1 MTDTSSGTKPFSSF
15 YQLGFPVILT
25 LAPHCYSAVM
35 TESTA
40 EPSVY
45 DVHHL
50 VASQLAA
57 QDQRYTENRRQ
68 LIDILIRTDG
78 PVTIA
83 DILAR
88 GDTLAQS
95 SAYRNLVVLEEAGVV
110 HRIITSDDHARFE
123 LTEAVTG
130 RHHHHLICEH
140 CGNIYDVILPPE
152 LERVLDEA
160 LAIEARRLDF
170 DGDHHRVDLI
180 GHCRSCRYRSS
191 DTGTSG
197 PPAGSGADG

>member
-1 MTDTSSGTKPFSSF
+1 
-15 YQLGFPVILT
+15 
-25 LAPHCYSAVM
+25 M

-57 QDQRYTENRRQ
+57 HDQRYTENRRQ
-68 LIDILIRTDG
+68 LIDILISTDG

-83 DILAR
+83 EILDR
-88 GDTLAQS
+88 GEALAQS

-140 CGNIYDVILPPE
+140 CGNIHDVTLPPD
-152 LERVLDEA
+152 LERRLDEA
-160 LAIEARRLDF
+160 LATEAGRLEF
-170 DGDHHRVDLI
+170 AGDHHRVDLI
-180 GHCRSCRYRSS
+180 GRCRRCR
-191 DTGTSG
+191 DQ
-197 PPAGSGADG
+197 AGADGRTGSS